1 MKKFVLNNQVE
12 MPAIS
17 FGSFQIK
24 AKDTKQAVL
33 NALSAGFRAID
44 TAYTYQNEQ
53 EIGQAIATVN
63 IPREQLF
70 ITSKAYIQQMGYE
83 NTKKA
88 IDDSLTKLNLDYLD
102 LYLIHMPF
110 GDYYGSW
117 QAMIE
122 AQKAGKIRAI
132 GVSNFD
138 SSRLIDLV
146 NNFDVK
152 PVINQIE
159 HHPHYQRDDE
169 IKVMRELDILPEAW
183 APFAEGLGNMFK
195 EPVLKLI
202 AEKHQQSVAQVILRW
217 NYQLGIPTIAKSLN
231 EEHLKQ
237 NLNIFDFAL
246 DDDDLQAIAK
256 LDTGKPAMLDIN
268 KPSEVRRVYDYLK
281 HPVLTSL

>member
-1 MKKFVLNNQVE
+1 

>member
-152 PVINQIE
+152 PAINQIE

-246 DDDDLQAIAK
+246 DDDLQAIAK

>member
-1 MKKFVLNNQVE
+1 

-152 PVINQIE
+152 PAINQIE

>member
-1 MKKFVLNNQVE
+1 

-152 PVINQIE
+152 PAINQIE

-246 DDDDLQAIAK
+246 DDDLQAIAK